1 MTIRSFT
8 HCVVFVLAA
17 IPALASAAPV
27 PFDGRFYEVVVVSG
41 ITWDAANA
49 AANSRTCGL
58 SCGPAQQNLQGHL
71 ATINT
76 LAENNFIQTLNQPPG
91 NRTEL
96 WIGGFQQSGS
106 PEPGG

>member
-41 ITWDAANA
+41 INWQDADTA
-49 AANSRTCGL
+49 AKSRICGLTCG
-58 SCGPAQQNLQGHL
+58 ADQNVAGHL
-71 ATINT
+71 ATIGT
-76 LAENNFIQTLNQPPG
+76 APENAFIQTLNNPTG

-96 WIGGFQQSGS
+96 WLGG
-106 PEPGG
+106 